1 MSLGAPG
8 PAPIDPQEARLR
20 QELTLIKE
28 RWLKNREE
36 DISYVKEAFYD
47 QYNLITL
54 GGLGAL
60 TAASVVLFPPFTLLA
75 GSLLAAWE
83 VCWLGI
89 APSSD
94 RFRRSV
100 RARKN
105 ARALEARDERRKTII
120 DDLPK
125 ELRGQ
130 FESTA
135 AIVKSDDG
143 AIVKEIRKHAEAA
156 QEGELEV
163 FEETIAKLDY
173 LLEEYARMLLA
184 MRQLEENLKSPEA
197 GTLGRRVAALE
208 VEVADMEQGRLRTA
222 KEKNLLVLRQR
233 AERYAK
239 SREEREYVEVSLET
253 IENTLKL
260 VRDQVVAATSAQGI
274 ATSLDQ
280 VVLEIGRHRDHMDEV
295 ESQIEATRQ
304 PISLDVP
311 PSEVIVSP
319 DSPDSPEK
327 NEKDEKE
334 KWRKALE
341 GS

>member
-1 MSLGAPG
+1 MSLGAPSPG
-8 PAPIDPQEARLR
+8 PLDPAEARLR

-36 DISYVKEAFYD
+36 DISYVKEAFFD

-54 GGLGAL
+54 GGLSAL
-60 TAASVVLFPPFTLLA
+60 TLLTLVPPFTPFTLLA

-105 ARALEARDERRKTII
+105 AKALETRDERRKTII
-120 DDLPK
+120 DELPS
-125 ELRGQ
+125 ELRAQ
-130 FESTA
+130 FETTA
-135 AIVKSDDG
+135 

-156 QEGELEV
+156 QAGELDV

-208 VEVADMEQGRLRTA
+208 IEVEDMEPGRLRTA

-233 AERYAK
+233 AERFAK

-295 ESQIEATRQ
+295 ESQLEAARQ
-304 PISLDVP
+304 PVSVDVP
-311 PSEVIVSP
+311 PSEVVVEP
-319 DSPDSPEK
+319 AAPLEDD
-327 NEKDEKE
+327 KDEKE
-334 KWRKALE
+334 KWRRALE

>member
-1 MSLGAPG
+1 MSLGAPSPG
-8 PAPIDPQEARLR
+8 PLDPAEARLR

-54 GGLGAL
+54 GGLGVL
-60 TAASVVLFPPFTLLA
+60 TAASAVLFPPFTLLA

-89 APSSD
+89 APSSE
-94 RFRRSV
+94 RFRRAV

-105 ARALEARDERRKTII
+105 AKALETRDERRKTII
-120 DDLPK
+120 DDLPS
-125 ELRGQ
+125 ELRAQ
-130 FESTA
+130 FETTA
-135 AIVKSDDG
+135 

-156 QEGELEV
+156 QAGELDV

-197 GTLGRRVAALE
+197 ATLGRRVAALE
-208 VEVADMEQGRLRTA
+208 VEVQDMEPGRLRTA

-233 AERYAK
+233 AERFAK

-295 ESQIEATRQ
+295 ESQLEATRQ
-304 PISLDVP
+304 PLSVDVP
-311 PSEVIVSP
+311 PSEVVVTPEAP
-319 DSPDSPEK
+319 DE
-327 NEKDEKE
+327 EKDEKE
-334 KWRKALE
+334 KWRRALE
-341 GS
+341 GH